1 MFLCHSAVLRLE
13 SFSLSL
19 CHASAASA
27 SRKLTNQ
34 RSLSRSCECMA
45 IVTYRAGCSESQIQL
60 RQCLW
65 PSVANLIKFGSC
77 VVLIPCV
84 PSHSYSRDKSWK
96 SERTAA
102 KASCVT
108 CLHVQMQWL
117 ASAKKHGGLLDL
129 HFQFEGSF
137 SELMPL
143 FIR

>member
-34 RSLSRSCECMA
+34 RSLSRSCECIA
-45 IVTYRAGCSESQIQL
+45 IVTYIAGCSESQIQL

-65 PSVANLIKFGSC
+65 PSVANLIKFVSC

-84 PSHSYSRDKSWK
+84 AFTIIFQRQILEVRED
-96 SERTAA
+96 
-102 KASCVT
+102 SC
-108 CLHVQMQWL
+108 
-117 ASAKKHGGLLDL
+117 
-129 HFQFEGSF
+129 EGV
-137 SELMPL
+137 MRYL
-143 FIR
+143 FARANAMAGQCQKTWRFARSPFPI